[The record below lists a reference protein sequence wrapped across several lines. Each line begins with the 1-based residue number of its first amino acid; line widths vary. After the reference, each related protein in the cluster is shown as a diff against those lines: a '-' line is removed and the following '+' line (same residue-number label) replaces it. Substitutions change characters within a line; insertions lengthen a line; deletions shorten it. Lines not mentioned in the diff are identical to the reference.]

1 MHVLGTMESEYAG
14 RITMEKNFGLSFVG
28 LRDLDLRPRPQNN
41 PASTVANLRSGLSI
55 CVYLLL
61 CVFYANKHVH

>member
-28 LRDLDLRPRPQNN
+28 LRDLDL
-41 PASTVANLRSGLSI
+41 
-55 CVYLLL
+55 
-61 CVFYANKHVH
+61 